1 MGTYSEL
8 HYEGGVPSV
17 VVPRDYNASS
27 DFIDRHS
34 EQGRG
39 GNIALIDETGRY
51 TYARLGERVNRAG
64 NALRAAG
71 AQMET
76 RILICMLDGIDFPA
90 AFWGAIKIGAV
101 PIPINTLL
109 TADDYRLMLNDS
121 RAPILVVSAAL
132 FNKFEAIIGDCEHLN
147 TVIVAGEATADY
159 PQLSTLMGE
168 AGANLIAAP
177 TTADDIAFWLYSSG
191 STGAPKG
198 AMHLQ
203 SDLANT
209 AVLYGQ
215 GVLGIQESDVV
226 FSAAKMF
233 FAYGLSNS
241 MTFPWYVG
249 ASSVVIA
256 GRPTPDG
263 IMETLRTHQP
273 TIYYGVP
280 TLYGAILADDNN
292 NRERGSERL
301 RCCVSAGEAL
311 PEGVATRW
319 EQRFG
324 VKILDGL
331 GSTEMLHI
339 FLSNSP
345 NDVRYGTSGKAVPGY
360 VLRVV
365 DEQNQ
370 PTAVGEVGELLV
382 SGPTASTA
390 YWNQREKSIN
400 TFQGPWTRTGDK
412 YTIDAEGYYHYCG
425 RSDDMLKV
433 SGNWVS
439 PFEVESALSA
449 HDKVLEAAVVGL
461 ADDDDLI
468 KPKAFV
474 ICSEGTT
481 ATPEFA
487 EELKQFVKDRLAP
500 FKYPRWIEFV
510 DTLPKTATGKIQRFK
525 LRI

>member
-90 AFWGAIKIGAV
+90 VFWGAIKIGAV

-132 FNKFEAIIGDCEHLN
+132 FDKFEAIIGDCEHLN
-147 TVIVAGEATADY
+147 TVIVAGEAKADY

-168 AGANLIAAP
+168 AGPNLIAAP

-215 GVLGIQESDVV
+215 GVLGVQESDVV

-263 IMETLRTHQP
+263 VMDTLRTHQP

-412 YTIDAEGYYHYCG
+412 YTVDADGYYHYCG